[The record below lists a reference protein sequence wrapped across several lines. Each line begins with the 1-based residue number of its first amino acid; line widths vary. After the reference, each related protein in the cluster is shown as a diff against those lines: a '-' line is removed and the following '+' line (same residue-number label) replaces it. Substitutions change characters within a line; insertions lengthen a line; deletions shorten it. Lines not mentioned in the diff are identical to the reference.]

1 MTVRAKREPPLSLRL
16 KLTKAR
22 SSSSSNSSAAMAHPH
37 PHPHRTTALPHPSSQ
52 ISTREQYTP
61 ATPSFRRASE
71 HPSRSPSFNGT
82 TLRRNPVSPTPSP
95 IQAFSSA
102 STSMGSSS
110 QFNNNR
116 GTGAHTIPPLMA
128 INMFG
133 SLQYQD
139 GASTPAKV
147 DINGTID
154 KGFFLSDNEWTCYRR
169 NYFSCGCSFS
179 LSPYMPGM
187 AIQFTA
193 TDGKVFSVYGF
204 AVSISAVV
212 SDNESHSIEL
222 VQHTPKR
229 DKGPIINPEKVRLG
243 VKPPQ
248 PHGHHLDM
256 FPNSVGGRYA
266 DNFNPQPGS
275 QSHPTE
281 HTFER
286 IQFKQATQNNGK
298 RRAAQQYYQ
307 LVVELWG
314 DAGPMSDGQTHFVK
328 IATRKSAKMIVRGRS
343 PGHYQNDRRGSQSSG
358 PGGHPGNMNTYVAGG
373 PMNDFSSG
381 AMMGGPSF
389 ASSGFDGRGGVY
401 NVRPHEIPQHETIM
415 STTESKAIDTAKDY
429 QYYPGPLYEGDRI
442 DLFSPRAEGEAPSVP
457 HMAAGAGAVE
467 VNGKVKHEYDGAT
480 LPSIFHPPPPVL
492 ERRPGPFEGKPTSQ
506 NYYPTMASGSGVNMT
521 IS

>member
-1 MTVRAKREPPLSLRL
+1 
-16 KLTKAR
+16 
-22 SSSSSNSSAAMAHPH
+22 MAHH
-37 PHPHRTTALPHPSSQ
+37 PHPHRTTALPHPGPQ

-71 HPSRSPSFNGT
+71 HPSRSPSFTGS

-95 IQAFSSA
+95 IQAFPA
-102 STSMGSSS
+102 TGASMGSS
-110 QFNNNR
+110 QFNNR
-116 GTGAHTIPPLMA
+116 GTGAHTIPPLMP
-128 INMFG
+128 ITMFG

-139 GASTPAKV
+139 GAATPAKV

-179 LSPYMPGM
+179 LSPYMPGT
-187 AIQFTA
+187 AIQFTS
-193 TDGKVFSVYGF
+193 TDSKVCTIYGF

-212 SDNESHSIEL
+212 SDNETHSIEL

-256 FPNSVGGRYA
+256 YPSSVGGRYT
-266 DNFNPQPGS
+266 DSFNAQPGS

-314 DAGPMSDGQTHFVK
+314 DTGPQGDGQSHYVK

-358 PGGHPGNMNTYVAGG
+358 PGGHAGSMSSYVTGG
-373 PMNDFSSG
+373 ATMNDFNPG
-381 AMMGGPSF
+381 TIMGPTY
-389 ASSGFDGRGGVY
+389 APGFDGRGNVY
-401 NVRPHEIPQHETIM
+401 NVRHHDIPHESMI
-415 STTESKAIDTAKDY
+415 SNGDAKAIDTTKEY
-429 QYYPGPLYEGDRI
+429 QYYPGPLYEGERI
-442 DLFSPRAEGEAPSVP
+442 DLFSPRTESEASTVP
-457 HMAAGAGAVE
+457 HMAAGAAGVE

-480 LPSIFHPPPPVL
+480 LPSIFHPPPQVVD
-492 ERRPGPFEGKPTSQ
+492 RRPGPFEGKPTSQ
-506 NYYPTMASGSGVNMT
+506 NYYPTMASAPGINMT